1 MFLLVLFNL
10 RRIDDLVT
18 IQIGSERK
26 KILCRDDVGC
36 TLFRDS
42 NKVANAVKTS
52 CTCQKSG
59 ISITLLSG
67 GFLISRVDKSTL
79 ANYENRFHS
88 NKITTN
94 TIGEMIQAKINYR
107 TSSGSLFII
116 ASRGWIITE
125 RNIVLQVKP
134 APAAPSQLI

>member
-67 GFLISRVDKSTL
+67 GFLIAHVDKSTL
-79 ANYENRFHS
+79 ANYENRFQ
-88 NKITTN
+88 ITTN
-94 TIGEMIQAKINYR
+94 TIGEMIQAKINHQR
-107 TSSGSLFII
+107 
-116 ASRGWIITE
+116 
-125 RNIVLQVKP
+125 LQD
-134 APAAPSQLI
+134 L

>member
-94 TIGEMIQAKINYR
+94 TIGEMIQAKINHQR
-107 TSSGSLFII
+107 LQDLCPLLHPALGLSLSKTSS
-116 ASRGWIITE
+116 SRSNLHLLHR
-125 RNIVLQVKP
+125 RN
-134 APAAPSQLI
+134 